1 MRAFCLSYL
10 LPDKGRSSKQK
21 TPVLRRTC
29 SPVWNYT
36 FVYEDV
42 SLQELSER
50 SLELTVWDHDRLAS
64 NEFLG
69 GLRFNLGTGESKP
82 FFVQITV
89 ITVIF
94 YLSMVYTSVFL
105 GPTHFLN
112 VILSVGRKTTDRYL
126 TV

>member
-1 MRAFCLSYL
+1 MIRALAHEALEAPVQVLVHDRIFLFEFHFSTSRCSVCLKRLLLMRAVLFLTSYL

-36 FVYEDV
+36 FMYDDV

-69 GLRFNLGTGESKP
+69 GLRFNLGTGK
-82 FFVQITV
+82 
-89 ITVIF
+89 
-94 YLSMVYTSVFL
+94 
-105 GPTHFLN
+105 
-112 VILSVGRKTTDRYL
+112 
-126 TV
+126 